1 VSPFISSNLTV
12 SSQILNLLIIT
23 SLLRPSQN
31 TNMGYS
37 AFSWHGTR
45 N

>member
-1 VSPFISSNLTV
+1 VSPFISLNLIV
-12 SSQILNLLIIT
+12 SSEILNLLILIT

-37 AFSWHGTR
+37 AFS
-45 N
+45 